1 MLFENTY
8 KEAAPERPEAKRS
21 IFIWI
26 DSLLQLDFLTRKKK
40 PISYIPYVLYIT
52 LLGIFYISNS
62 HYAKKLQRQIIQLEK
77 EVTNLRSDYTQSQA
91 KYMNIIKYSEVERRA
106 KQLGLERVE
115 KVPYQVIVKK
125 TK

>member
-1 MLFENTY
+1 MLFEN
-8 KEAAPERPEAKRS
+8 KDAAPQRPEAKRS
-21 IFIWI
+21 IFLWI
-26 DSLLQLDFLTRKKK
+26 DNLLNVEFLTQKRK
-40 PISYIPYVLYIT
+40 PINYIPYVLYIT

-77 EVTNLRSDYTQSQA
+77 EVTNLRSDYTHSQA
-91 KYMNIIKYSEVERRA
+91 KYINATKYSEVEKRA

-115 KVPYQVIVKK
+115 KVPYQIIVKK